1 MATRKVKRYN
11 GEDDSDVSSFA
22 GTPENESNAGMK
34 EAADA
39 GESEAR
45 GEAIL
50 KGMRDSAA
58 ESKPASKPA
67 ASKPAASKPAAKST
81 QYGASAKSLGS
92 SLRFGSDKRTT
103 HPEYPEDYKKPTASK
118 PAETKP
124 AGKKEMYRGFDGK
137 MHEKTSDTD
146 SFKGV
151 RESISSGLK
160 SAGEGISKY
169 VKSLGQ
175 REEKH
180 GTYVKDG
187 KVVKYAKGG
196 STASKRADGIAS
208 RGKTRGK
215 IC

>member
-39 GESEAR
+39 GEAEAR

-103 HPEYPEDYKKPTASK
+103 HPEYPEDYKKPAASK
-118 PAETKP
+118 PA
-124 AGKKEMYRGFDGK
+124 AKKETYRDLSGK
-137 MHEKTSDTD
+137 VREKTPAPDT
-146 SFKGV
+146 FKSV
-151 RESISSGLK
+151 RESIGSGLK
-160 SAGEGISKY
+160 SAGEGISEY
-169 VKSLGQ
+169 MKSLGK

-187 KVVKYAKGG
+187 KVVRYAGG
-196 STASKRADGIAS
+196 GMTASKRADGIAS

>member
-39 GESEAR
+39 GEAEAR

-103 HPEYPEDYKKPTASK
+103 HPEYPEDYKKPTADKARVGRAGQATSAA
-118 PAETKP
+118 PGERSTVTRGNQEAANARRAETRSN
-124 AGKKEMYRGFDGK
+124 M
-137 MHEKTSDTD
+137 MD
-146 SFKGV
+146 SAFTRFLK
-151 RESISSGLK
+151 SSGSQRSRPYQKESGMK
-160 SAGEGISKY
+160 S
-169 VKSLGQ
+169 
-175 REEKH
+175 
-180 GTYVKDG
+180 
-187 KVVKYAKGG
+187 GG
-196 STASKRADGIAS
+196 MTASKRADGIAS